1 MRKEDE
7 LILLT
12 CAINKN
18 KEEKRIEEILSTPV
32 DWGYII
38 GQLIHHR
45 LTGYFM
51 KGLPEECNR
60 FLFKEVK
67 KQLDLIVKLNYGMTR
82 DNMDYMQKIFD
93 KFEAAHIT
101 YAGLKGVVFNFRI
114 SHLFF
119 DYEKCVF
126 YFTTNS

>member
-1 MRKEDE
+1 M
-7 LILLT
+7 T

-67 KQLDLIVKLNYGMTR
+67 KQLDLIVKLNYVMTH

-93 KFEAAHIT
+93 EFEAEHIT
-101 YAGLKGVVFNFRI
+101 YAGLKGEVFN
-114 SHLFF
+114 SSL
-119 DYEKCVF
+119 YQL
-126 YFTTNS
+126 